1 MSLVPRKLGWVLIAF
16 AAGWAYAAVAWF
28 PTVVDIYQRLIADQP
43 YMAYA
48 YLAVVGFG
56 GLVLVG
62 LTLGIIVHL
71 WKNTAS
77 KQRRQQRRSRDPSAM
92 NSGERRAEI
101 ADNLAASRDFAESEH
116 ADPAVREQL
125 RTTLA
130 ELEAKQQ
137 SQQLEIA
144 AFGTISGGKS
154 TLLNALAGR
163 EAFLSNVVG
172 GTTTTRSE
180 LPWPGADQVTLVDT
194 PGLAE
199 VRGEARAATA
209 AAAAENADL
218 VLLVVDGPL
227 KAYEVDLAEALLAME
242 KRLIVCLNKED
253 WYDQPQERELLE
265 QISEQLPRV
274 DRNDVVAVRAGATQR
289 PQVRV
294 LADGREETV
303 MVDVPPNVEPLAKR
317 MLSVVKRD
325 GADLLLANLL
335 LQSRGM
341 VDQAKRQVQAHLDER
356 AEQIISRYMWAAGG
370 VAGVN
375 PIPLLDLAGGSAI
388 TLKMVLELAKVY
400 QQPLDADLAAKM
412 LEGLSK
418 NLIGMVGATAA
429 TPALASLVGSLLKT
443 VPGVGTLAGGLV
455 QGLVQALITKW
466 IGRVFVTYLKNEMQ
480 PPEGGLAETARRE
493 WAKVTTPEELKKL
506 IHRGRE
512 KLSNNN

>member
-1 MSLVPRKLGWVLIAF
+1 
-16 AAGWAYAAVAWF
+16 
-28 PTVVDIYQRLIADQP
+28 
-43 YMAYA
+43 
-48 YLAVVGFG
+48 
-56 GLVLVG
+56 
-62 LTLGIIVHL
+62 
-71 WKNTAS
+71 
-77 KQRRQQRRSRDPSAM
+77 
-92 NSGERRAEI
+92 
-101 ADNLAASRDFAESEH
+101 
-116 ADPAVREQL
+116 
-125 RTTLA
+125 
-130 ELEAKQQ
+130 
-137 SQQLEIA
+137 
-144 AFGTISGGKS
+144 
-154 TLLNALAGR
+154 
-163 EAFLSNVVG
+163 
-172 GTTTTRSE
+172 
-180 LPWPGADQVTLVDT
+180 
-194 PGLAE
+194 
-199 VRGEARAATA
+199 
-209 AAAAENADL
+209 
-218 VLLVVDGPL
+218 
-227 KAYEVDLAEALLAME
+227 
-242 KRLIVCLNKED
+242 
-253 WYDQPQERELLE
+253 
-265 QISEQLPRV
+265 
-274 DRNDVVAVRAGATQR
+274 
-289 PQVRV
+289 
-294 LADGREETV
+294 

>member
-1 MSLVPRKLGWVLIAF
+1 MIPKKLGWVLIAF

-28 PTVVDIYQRLIADQP
+28 PTVIDTYARMVKDQP
-43 YMAYA
+43 WVAYA
-48 YLAVVGFG
+48 YLAIVGFG
-56 GLVLVG
+56 ALVLAG
-62 LTLGIIVHL
+62 LTVGIIAHL
-71 WKNTAS
+71 WKNTAG
-77 KQRRQQRRSRDPSAM
+77 KARRDERRSRDPSAM
-92 NSGERRAEI
+92 SAGERRDEI
-101 ADNLAASRDFAESEH
+101 ADNLAASREFAESEH
-116 ADPAVREQL
+116 ADPAIRGKLRE
-125 RTTLA
+125 TLA
-130 ELEAKQQ
+130 ELEAKQA

-144 AFGTISGGKS
+144 AFGTISSGKS

-163 EAFLSNVVG
+163 EAFAANVVG
-172 GTTTTRSE
+172 GTTTARSE

-199 VRGEARAATA
+199 VRGEARAAEA
-209 AAAAENADL
+209 AAAAQDADL

-253 WYDQPQERELLE
+253 WYDEPAERELLD
-265 QISEQLPRV
+265 QISEQLPGVAR
-274 DRNDVVAVRAGATQR
+274 DDVVAVRAGATQR
-289 PQVRV
+289 PQIRV

-303 MVDVPPNVEPLAKR
+303 LVDVPPNVEPLARR
-317 MLSVVKRD
+317 MLAVIRRD
-325 GADLLLANLL
+325 GGDLLLANLL

-341 VDQAKRQVQAHLDER
+341 VDDAKRQVRAHLDER

-388 TLKMVLELAKVY
+388 TMKMVLELAKVY
-400 QQPLDADLAAKM
+400 QQPLDADMAAKM

-429 TPALASLVGSLLKT
+429 TPALASLVGSMLKT
-443 VPGVGTLAGGLV
+443 VPGIGTLAGGLV

-466 IGRVFVTYLKNEMQ
+466 IGRVFVAYLQNEMQ

-493 WAKVTTPEELKKL
+493 WAKVTTPEELRKL

-512 KLSNNN
+512 KLSKTS